1 MTGTIH
7 IDADE
12 RYQRGF
18 DRKRCRVVAR
28 RDLETVA
35 RTPAFW
41 ALFAGLAVVT
51 AGSTWTSNA
60 NGFVPVVLDLL
71 TLVEVLVPLVAFAV
85 GYRALLADRRRGE
98 RSVLSTYPVSR
109 STYVVGIFVG
119 RAIPLLAGIAIALAP
134 AGLLVSLNAGEWTV
148 LATHRGLDSALL
160 YVRFVGLAG
169 VYGLAMLA
177 VALAVSAVADGTRS
191 AVALVALTWLA
202 IGLGVDLV
210 LSAAVDAGLVGT
222 RVLPTLLAV
231 SPGSAFRG
239 LVLAT
244 TVDVA
249 SIETLAA
256 AAPVAC
262 LGALLAWPVAALALA
277 RHRIWSP

>member
-1 MTGTIH
+1 MTDTIR
-7 IDADE
+7 IDTEDRA
-12 RYQRGF
+12 RIGF
-18 DRKRCRVVAR
+18 DRDRCRVVAR
-28 RDLETVA
+28 RELETVA

-51 AGSTWTSNA
+51 AGLTWTSNA
-60 NGFVPVVLDLL
+60 NGFVPVVVDLL
-71 TLVEVLVPLVAFAV
+71 TVVEVLVPLVAFAV

-98 RSVLSTYPVSR
+98 QSVLSTYPLSR
-109 STYVVGIFVG
+109 STYVVGVFVG
-119 RAIPLLAGIAIALAP
+119 RAIPLLAGLAIALAP
-134 AGLLVSLNAGEWTV
+134 AGILVALNAGEWTV
-148 LATHRGLDSALL
+148 LATHRGLDSGLL

-169 VYGLAMLA
+169 VYALAMLA

-191 AVALVALTWLA
+191 AVALLALTWLA

-210 LSAAVDAGLVGT
+210 LSAAVDAGLVGPQL
-222 RVLPTLLAV
+222 LPTVVAA

-249 SIETLAA
+249 TSESLAA
-256 AAPVAC
+256 ATPVGC
-262 LGALLAWPVAALALA
+262 LGALLAWTVVALAIA
-277 RHRIWSP
+277 RHRTWSP